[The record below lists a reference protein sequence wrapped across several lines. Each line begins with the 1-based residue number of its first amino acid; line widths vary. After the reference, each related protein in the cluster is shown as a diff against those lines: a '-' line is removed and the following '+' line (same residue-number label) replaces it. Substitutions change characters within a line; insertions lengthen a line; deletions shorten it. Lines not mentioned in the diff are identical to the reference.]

1 MSSFRK
7 TLAACLCLAAIGS
20 IQVSGTEFAQ
30 MRSTTSERLVLHIN
44 GLSYHFAGD
53 RDELNE
59 FNFGL
64 GLSYYMGKFQS
75 ESWFL
80 NDFKV
85 FLEADV
91 YSDSFSDLGY
101 LFGASVQ
108 RRLWKQIDWGVN
120 LGLIHEDN
128 LKEKSGLYLHPY
140 AFPYLQTNFDFP
152 INGRILYVP
161 PVHNE
166 GIIAFQMML
175 GF

>member
-1 MSSFRK
+1 MTFFRK
-7 TLAACLCLAAIGS
+7 TLVACLCLAAFDS
-20 IQVSGTEFAQ
+20 IQLSAMEFVK
-30 MRSTTSERLVLHIN
+30 MRTTTIERLSLHIN
-44 GLSYHFAGD
+44 GLSYHFEGD

-59 FNFGL
+59 FNYGL
-64 GLSYYMGKFQS
+64 GFSYYMGEIQS

-85 FLEADV
+85 FIEADV

-128 LKEKSGLYLHPY
+128 LKEKSDLYLHPF
-140 AFPYLQTNFDFP
+140 AFPYVQTNFDLPF
-152 INGRILYVP
+152 NARILYVP
-161 PVHNE
+161 PVHNG
-166 GIIAFQMML
+166 GIIALQML
-175 GF
+175 LSF